1 MHLVIPVTIA
11 TAMAA
16 DVMRQRCFS
25 VRRGPR
31 RQIGGIGL
39 NIRTHASPNVR
50 QDQVSGGLS
59 VKCSIETSRK
69 SVKSQIR

>member
-25 VRRGPR
+25 VYGEARGDRLPFDATSSSSSLFLVLYNTSD
-31 RQIGGIGL
+31 I
-39 NIRTHASPNVR
+39 NIIIAYIHYVHRTYNTER
-50 QDQVSGGLS
+50 
-59 VKCSIETSRK
+59 
-69 SVKSQIR
+69 

>member
-25 VRRGPR
+25 GTERPEETDCRFMR
-31 RQIGGIGL
+31 NL
-39 NIRTHASPNVR
+39 K
-50 QDQVSGGLS
+50 LS
-59 VKCSIETSRK
+59 CNAEQNLFGSS
-69 SVKSQIR
+69 SVLS

>member
-1 MHLVIPVTIA
+1 MHLVIPVTMA

-31 RQIGGIGL
+31 RQIVRIVEIGGGSLYKRIDSLHLFVLWL
-39 NIRTHASPNVR
+39 NCTYTDDLSISP
-50 QDQVSGGLS
+50 SLHG
-59 VKCSIETSRK
+59 
-69 SVKSQIR
+69 

>member
-25 VRRGPR
+25 VRRGPK
-31 RQIGGIGL
+31 RQI
-39 NIRTHASPNVR
+39 ASSRLPLGHTV
-50 QDQVSGGLS
+50 DLEGGLTIFEPDEMELCTHLTLLS
-59 VKCSIETSRK
+59 L
-69 SVKSQIR
+69 